1 MRFTRTTRLAV
12 LPLLLYG
19 TIGGQAT
26 DYRLLYTIP
35 AKDTMA
41 TFRVRFDETC
51 PTWKPALENGYTFRG
66 TLIEPG
72 DYSGKHTDTEARLVC
87 SWYNASTVNKPTII
101 FTREVAECLGAV
113 KTSDFAIE

>member
-41 TFRVRFDETC
+41 TFRVR
-51 PTWKPALENGYTFRG
+51 WVINGTRNPELVPSSIVRVG
-66 TLIEPG
+66 SMKLAPPG
-72 DYSGKHTDTEARLVC
+72 SLRLRM
-87 SWYNASTVNKPTII
+87 AIP
-101 FTREVAECLGAV
+101 FAV
-113 KTSDFAIE
+113 L